1 MSDQHRLQS
10 ARERW
15 DAEAANFDDEP
26 DHGLRDPQIRNAWLT
41 REASPERAAERIAR
55 DLAAGHA
62 PRDPLAETAHLEA
75 GSLRALRDAV
85 GPARV
90 LVYGPV
96 LGQS

>member
-41 REASPERAAERIAR
+41 LLQGWLPRKPAVILDIGCGTGTLSTLIAEQGHTVTGIDLSPAMIA
-55 DLAAGHA
+55 
-62 PRDPLAETAHLEA
+62 
-75 GSLRALRDAV
+75 
-85 GPARV
+85 
-90 LVYGPV
+90 
-96 LGQS
+96 